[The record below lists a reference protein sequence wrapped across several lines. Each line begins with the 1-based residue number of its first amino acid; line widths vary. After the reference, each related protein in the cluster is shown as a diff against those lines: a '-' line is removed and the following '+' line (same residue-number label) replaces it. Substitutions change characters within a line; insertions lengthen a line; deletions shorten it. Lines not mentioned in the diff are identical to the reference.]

1 MAEKYSDSE
10 FEELLDKYD
19 YKFKRGDIVK
29 GVVCAYESDGAIVDI
44 GSKSTAYVPPY
55 EVSTDK
61 DYINMCRGTNRK
73 DTLKILG
80 DVFGPDFDSE
90 AFLNRTTEL
99 FYMYEES
106 QGIPLMPY
114 AAQILS
120 YLKPKYRLAL
130 ASSTNGRA
138 VERQLTNAGVIDFF
152 ETRTTGEM
160 VEHSKPDPEIYLMAC
175 RSLGLEPEVCVAVED
190 SPNGIR
196 SAAAAGLKV
205 IMVPDKVRPTP
216 ELEKLCWKI
225 CPTLKCLEEFL

>member
-1 MAEKYSDSE
+1 MNLKAIIFDMDGVILDSE
-10 FEELLDKYD
+10 TISDKTW
-19 YKFKRGDIVK
+19 
-29 GVVCAYESDGAIVDI
+29 AIAQDEM
-44 GSKSTAYVPPY
+44 

-61 DYINMCRGTNRK
+61 DYINMCRGTNRN
-73 DTLKILG
+73 DTLKILC
-80 DVFGPDFDSE
+80 DVFGPDFDSD

-99 FYMYEES
+99 FHMYEES

-175 RSLGLEPEVCVAVED
+175 RSLGLEPDVCVAVED

-205 IMVPDKVRPTP
+205 IMVPDKVSPTP

-225 CPTLKCLEEFL
+225 CPTLKSLEEFL

>member
-1 MAEKYSDSE
+1 MEKYMNLKAIIFDMDGVILDSE
-10 FEELLDKYD
+10 TISDKTW
-19 YKFKRGDIVK
+19 
-29 GVVCAYESDGAIVDI
+29 AIAQDEM
-44 GSKSTAYVPPY
+44 

-175 RSLGLEPEVCVAVED
+175 EKIGVDPQNAFAIED
-190 SPNGIR
+190 SYNGIR
-196 SAAAAGLKV
+196 SAQAGGLRA
-205 IMVPDKVRPTP
+205 IMVPDLLPADDEMK
-216 ELEKLCWKI
+216 ELAEVILPNLNDVI
-225 CPTLKCLEEFL
+225 RYIETGM

>member
-1 MAEKYSDSE
+1 MSIKAIIFDMDGVILDSE
-10 FEELLDKYD
+10 TISGKCWTIAQDEM
-19 YKFKRGDIVK
+19 
-29 GVVCAYESDGAIVDI
+29 
-44 GSKSTAYVPPY
+44 

-61 DYINMCRGTNRK
+61 DFINMCRGSNHN
-73 DTLKILG
+73 DTLKILKE
-80 DVFGPDFDSE
+80 VFGEDFDSE

-99 FYMYEES
+99 FYMYEDAH
-106 QGIPLMPY
+106 GIPLMPY
-114 AAQILS
+114 AKEILN

-175 RSLGLEPEVCVAVED
+175 RSLGLEPEECLAVED

-205 IMVPDKVRPTP
+205 IMVPDKVEPFP
-216 ELEKLCWKI
+216 DIEMLCWKV
-225 CPTLKCLEEFL
+225 CLTLKNLEEFL

>member
-1 MAEKYSDSE
+1 MDGVILDSE
-10 FEELLDKYD
+10 TISGKCWTIAQDEM
-19 YKFKRGDIVK
+19 
-29 GVVCAYESDGAIVDI
+29 
-44 GSKSTAYVPPY
+44 

-61 DYINMCRGTNRK
+61 DFINMCRGSNHN
-73 DTLKILG
+73 DTLKILKE
-80 DVFGPDFDSE
+80 VFGEDFDSE

-99 FYMYEES
+99 FYMYEDAH
-106 QGIPLMPY
+106 GIPLMPY
-114 AAQILS
+114 AKEILN

-175 RSLGLEPEVCVAVED
+175 RSLGLEPEECLAVED

-205 IMVPDKVRPTP
+205 IMVPDKVEPFP
-216 ELEKLCWKI
+216 EIEMLCWKV
-225 CPTLKCLEEFL
+225 CLTLKNLEEFL